1 MGRPQKPLKIGFTH
15 SAYAMTPKS
24 THTFP
29 IWGLL
34 LVVLSLAGYLLDEWA
49 FNHRYFVQLDYQ
61 GRGVHAAEVQFY
73 TDDEVVHTERLVNRK
88 GDAPSVRQRLQF
100 RTREDVVGFSAVLL
114 DQTGQVVQ
122 PALFNE
128 VLVKT
133 KWGQVQQ
140 LSVASNPL
148 RLEVGTT
155 HATLQGLLKR
165 NGSKLLLALLAA
177 SVVLVVLSR
186 LQSLR
191 PHRWALLF
199 LFSLVMMLTLMSGEV
214 ISDRTIYGDG
224 VGQLRA
230 AYNLYAHNVFAE
242 QLGNPPVPDNFI
254 EPFPAFVNSL
264 YFRLLEWRLQAPLEF
279 AQMHWGNLVYL
290 VKQIHLMW
298 IFVGQMSLALFVYAL
313 SRKAWLAA
321 VSVLLAQVFFFGNYR
336 VVDTYYTELQGGV
349 LLLLSSMALYFTVL
363 RFGIWPSVASGFLL
377 ALLALTKASFYYINL
392 VVLLVLALVLL
403 YVAWAEK
410 RFTIKK
416 AIAVWFAVLVAYA
429 AVLGPWVARNYALF
443 NSPAISDR
451 GGIVL
456 YIRATKNQMN
466 AEEVRGALYLYG
478 PRLYHRLGEWWPY
491 ARPLADELDPNT
503 GAWMRV
509 NRNSSPNSFF
519 AQVRNELS
527 TEMAVIGEGGKTKT
541 LNEVAKDMN
550 QRALD
555 SIKAD
560 PIKHLGIS
568 MVFLWRGMWDVV
580 PANFPFL
587 SETSDA
593 IFSESILFSIYLFAV
608 LGMLFAILNRNMR
621 LFSLGCLGFGGVMF
635 YALLSH
641 FLPRYMLVFYPVL
654 ILFTMVFLFDL
665 LSKMQI
671 KKSMKV

>member
-1 MGRPQKPLKIGFTH
+1 
-15 SAYAMTPKS
+15 MTPKS
-24 THTFP
+24 INTFP

-34 LVVLSLAGYLLDEWA
+34 LVALALAVYLIDELA
-49 FNHRYFVQLDYQ
+49 FNHRYLAVLEHQ
-61 GRGVHAAEVQFY
+61 GRGVKTLEVQFNASNG
-73 TDDEVVHTERLVNRK
+73 VVKTQRFENRK
-88 GDAPSVRQRLQF
+88 GDAPSVRHWFQF
-100 RTREDVVGFSAVLL
+100 RTREHVVDFSAVLL
-114 DQTGQVVQ
+114 DQAGQVVQ
-122 PALFNE
+122 PAIFNE

-140 LSVASNPL
+140 VSVATNPL
-148 RLEVGTT
+148 KMDVIKT
-155 HATLQGLLKR
+155 HPTLRSVLKR
-165 NGSKLLLALLAA
+165 NASKVLLALLAA
-177 SVVLVVLSR
+177 SVVLWALSR
-186 LQSLR
+186 VQSLQ
-191 PHRWALLF
+191 PHRWPLIF
-199 LFSLVMMLTLMSGEV
+199 LFSLVILLTLMSGEV

-230 AYNLYAHNVFAE
+230 AYNLYEHNVFAE
-242 QLGNPPVPDNFI
+242 QLGSPPIPDNFI
-254 EPFPAFVNSL
+254 EPFPAFVNSV
-264 YFRLLEWRLQAPLEF
+264 YFRVLEWRLQAPLEF
-279 AQMHWGNLVYL
+279 TQMHWGNLVYL
-290 VKQIHLMW
+290 VKQIHLIW
-298 IFVGQMSLALFVYAL
+298 IFVGQMSLALFVYVL
-313 SRKAWLAA
+313 SRKVWLAVVA
-321 VSVLLAQVFFFGNYR
+321 VLLAQVFFFGNYR

-349 LLLLSSMALYFTVL
+349 LLLVSSMAMYFTVV
-363 RFGIWPSVASGFLL
+363 RFAVWPALASGVLL

-410 RFTIKK
+410 RFTIKQ
-416 AIAVWFAVLVAYA
+416 AMAVWFAVLVAYA
-429 AVLGPWVARNYALF
+429 AVLGPWVARNDALF

-509 NRNSSPNSFF
+509 NRNRSPNSFF

-527 TEMAVIGEGGKTKT
+527 AEMAVIGDGGKTKT

-580 PANFPFL
+580 PTNFPFI
-587 SETSDA
+587 SETYDA
-593 IFSESILFSIYLFAV
+593 ILSESILLLIYLFSV
-608 LGMLFAILNRNMR
+608 LGMLFVVVNRNMH
-621 LFSLGCLGFGGVMF
+621 LLSLGCLGFGGIMF
-635 YALLSH
+635 YAMLSH
-641 FLPRYMLVFYPVL
+641 FLPRYMLVFYPTL
-654 ILFTMVFLFDL
+654 ILFSMVFLFDFL
-665 LSKMQI
+665 YKMQV
-671 KKSMKV
+671 KNRSKSG

>member
-1 MGRPQKPLKIGFTH
+1 MTQKSI
-15 SAYAMTPKS
+15 
-24 THTFP
+24 HTFP

-34 LVVLSLAGYLLDEWA
+34 LVVLSLAVYLADEWA

-61 GRGVHAAEVQFY
+61 GSGVHAAEVQFH
-73 TDDEVVHTERLVNRK
+73 TDDEVVHVERLVNRK
-88 GDAPSVRQRLQF
+88 GDASSVRQWLQF

-114 DQTGQVVQ
+114 DQAGQVVQ
-122 PALFNE
+122 QALFSE

-165 NGSKLLLALLAA
+165 NGLKLILALMAA
-177 SVVLVVLSR
+177 SVVLVVLTR
-186 LQSLR
+186 FQSLR
-191 PHRWALLF
+191 PHRWALLS
-199 LFSLVMMLTLMSGEV
+199 LFSLVLLFTLMSGEL

-242 QLGNPPVPDNFI
+242 QLGSPPVPDNFI

-264 YFRLLEWRLQAPLEF
+264 YFRLLEWRLGAPLDF
-279 AQMHWGNLVYL
+279 AEMHWGSLVYA
-290 VKQIHLMW
+290 VKQIHLAW

-313 SRKAWLAA
+313 SRKAWLATA
-321 VSVLLAQVFFFGNYR
+321 AVLLAQMFFFGNVR

-363 RFGIWPSVASGFLL
+363 RFSIWPAVASGVLL

-392 VVLLVLALVLL
+392 VVLLVLALVFL
-403 YVAWAEK
+403 YVAWSEK

-416 AIAVWFAVLVAYA
+416 AMAVWLAVLVAYA

-466 AEEVRGALYLYG
+466 PEEVRGALYLYG
-478 PRLYHRLGEWWPY
+478 PRLYHRMGEWWPY

-509 NRNSSPNSFF
+509 NRNRSPNSFF

-527 TEMAVIGEGGKTKT
+527 TAMSVPDKTGHTKT
-541 LNEVAKDMN
+541 MNEVAHDMN
-550 QRALD
+550 QRAVQ
-555 SIKAD
+555 SILSQ
-560 PIKHLGIS
+560 PLKHMGMS
-568 MVFLWRGMWDVV
+568 FVFLWRGMWDIV
-580 PANFPFL
+580 PVNFYFMSHEYDAWV
-587 SETSDA
+587 SELL
-593 IFSESILFSIYLFAV
+593 IFSVYCFGLIGFFLLFIFSRRRVDFV
-608 LGMLFAILNRNMR
+608 
-621 LFSLGCLGFGGVMF
+621 SLGLLAYGGIAF
-635 YALLSH
+635 YAGLSH
-641 FLPRYMLVFYPVL
+641 FLPRYMLVFYPML
-654 ILFTMVFLFDL
+654 ILMTIVSLFACINKLVGSGVDANR
-665 LSKMQI
+665 QI
-671 KKSMKV
+671 